1 MTMATTPAPSFKT
14 IFIPLLALFS
24 LCAAVL
30 VVTDHYTRDKIAKN
44 ARDVE
49 LRSIDS
55 VMPLPHDNDLHED
68 YMDINDPVYFSINP
82 NVTVFRARQGKQPAG
97 VVLMPVTAT
106 GYSGKILLAVGIACA
121 VKNSGIGN
129 GAIETGKCRLVV
141 EADGSVGLYS
151 GFTEMGQ
158 GLLTVITQFAVEV
171 TGLPASVFRPQVN
184 SRFELGSGQT
194 TGSRGTLLAGR
205 ATIDAAAKLSPSF
218 RPPGA

>member
-106 GYSGKILLAVGIACA
+106 GYSGKILLAVGIAY
-121 VKNSGIGN
+121 
-129 GAIETGKCRLVV
+129 
-141 EADGSVGLYS
+141 D
-151 GFTEMGQ
+151 
-158 GLLTVITQFAVEV
+158 
-171 TGLPASVFRPQVN
+171 
-184 SRFELGSGQT
+184 
-194 TGSRGTLLAGR
+194 GTLLGVRVLEHKETPGLGDRIEHTKSGWINNFTGR
-205 ATIDAAAKLSPSF
+205 SFANTPPDAWAVRADGGSFDQLSGATITSRGVVNAVRKALDYYQANRDRLYLVNMHQSP
-218 RPPGA
+218 P